1 MKTRSHKELLDKV
14 RKTLKGLQDSSQRTS
29 GMWKPTGEHTVRIVS
44 YKHAEYPFIELF
56 FHYGIDNKN
65 YISPK
70 SFGNP
75 DPFEKF
81 ADKLAATGDKN
92 DYALSRTLRAKMR
105 IFVPVLVRSEEDE
118 GIRFWQFGKT
128 TYEEILKIMS
138 DPDYGDISDI
148 NNGTDLVIT
157 YQTPEEAGN
166 NFGKTSIRTKR
177 NTSPLSDSEEL
188 IKKYL
193 DEQKNINDIYKE
205 LEYDELKDILE
216 NWLKNKNSKEEKEI
230 SNNSNDE
237 EEVKNED
244 VDKASAA
251 FDKL

>member
-1 MKTRSHKELLDKV
+1 
-14 RKTLKGLQDSSQRTS
+14 
-29 GMWKPTGEHTVRIVS
+29 
-44 YKHAEYPFIELF
+44 
-56 FHYGIDNKN
+56 
-65 YISPK
+65 
-70 SFGNP
+70 
-75 DPFEKF
+75 
-81 ADKLAATGDKN
+81 
-92 DYALSRTLRAKMR
+92 
-105 IFVPVLVRSEEDE
+105 
-118 GIRFWQFGKT
+118 
-128 TYEEILKIMS
+128 MS

-251 FDKL
+251 FDKLFPKK